1 MQSGPFPPRI
11 SRIGTEEEEGRPGV
25 GVAIEGR
32 ASAVAARPSLA
43 NDPFPS
49 QQGESGRAKQNAMKR
64 QLPKQNQPQTKL
76 LKEGNKLKR
85 KETFVIINSSKEI
98 TSNSKNRDRKL
109 YFSMATLYA
118 VRGTRYTAV
127 TNEYERRMRVLR
139 SFRGSYAKVI
149 VSLKVNYSGVTF

>member
-1 MQSGPFPPRI
+1 MQSRPFPPRI
-11 SRIGTEEEEGRPGV
+11 SRIGTEEEEGRPEV
-25 GVAIEGR
+25 GVVIEGR

-118 VRGTRYTAV
+118 VRGTQ
-127 TNEYERRMRVLR
+127 
-139 SFRGSYAKVI
+139 
-149 VSLKVNYSGVTF
+149 

>member
-1 MQSGPFPPRI
+1 MLSSMQSRPFPPRI
-11 SRIGTEEEEGRPGV
+11 SRIGTEEEEGRPEV
-25 GVAIEGR
+25 VVAIEGR

-76 LKEGNKLKR
+76 LKEVNKLKR
-85 KETFVIINSSKEI
+85 KKTFVIINSSKEI
-98 TSNSKNRDRKL
+98 TSNGKNRDRKL

-118 VRGTRYTAV
+118 VH
-127 TNEYERRMRVLR
+127 
-139 SFRGSYAKVI
+139 SSD
-149 VSLKVNYSGVTF
+149 

>member
-1 MQSGPFPPRI
+1 MQSRPFPPRI
-11 SRIGTEEEEGRPGV
+11 SRIGTEEEEGRPEV
-25 GVAIEGR
+25 VVAIEGR

-76 LKEGNKLKR
+76 LKEGNKL
-85 KETFVIINSSKEI
+85 TFVMINSSKEI
-98 TSNSKNRDRKL
+98 TSNGKNRDRKL

-118 VRGTRYTAV
+118 VH
-127 TNEYERRMRVLR
+127 
-139 SFRGSYAKVI
+139 SSD
-149 VSLKVNYSGVTF
+149 

>member
-1 MQSGPFPPRI
+1 MQSRPFPPRI
-11 SRIGTEEEEGRPGV
+11 SRIGTEEEEGRPEV
-25 GVAIEGR
+25 VVAIEGR
-32 ASAVAARPSLA
+32 ASAVAAWPSLA

-98 TSNSKNRDRKL
+98 TSNGKNRDRKL

-118 VRGTRYTAV
+118 VH
-127 TNEYERRMRVLR
+127 
-139 SFRGSYAKVI
+139 SSD
-149 VSLKVNYSGVTF
+149 

>member
-1 MQSGPFPPRI
+1 MQSRPFPPWI
-11 SRIGTEEEEGRPGV
+11 SRIGTEEEEGRPEV
-25 GVAIEGR
+25 VVAIEGR

-98 TSNSKNRDRKL
+98 TSNGKNR
-109 YFSMATLYA
+109 
-118 VRGTRYTAV
+118 
-127 TNEYERRMRVLR
+127 EYERRMRVLR
-139 SFRGSYAKVI
+139 GFRGSSAKVI
-149 VSLKVNYSGVTF
+149 VSLKVNYSGATF